1 MAAALEEVHNL
12 GAIFD
17 GVAPRDAPWLTDFA
31 EDGSATAYTYGDL
44 ADMTNA
50 LARGLLARGLE
61 PGTRIALIAGNS
73 ARYLIAYFGIMRAG
87 LCPVLVNWKLPG
99 DAIAHIHRDSGVDLA
114 LADAGHAGRVPEGVP
129 CLRLDGP
136 DWEALLDPGPFAPPR
151 MDARAA
157 ANILYTSGSTGMP
170 KGVPLTHRGYGYAVA
185 AAVAG
190 IGRPWHA
197 TLLVAAPLYHMNGLF
212 FAKVAAMSGAHVVLM
227 RRFEARAYLQAIE
240 RHRIDVVTAIPTMI
254 MLALRETDLLAR
266 LDLSSVETVMIGSSP
281 VTEGLAARI
290 ARVFDDPKLVITY
303 GTTESGPTAF
313 AAHPDGRPTPP
324 PSLGVASPHAEVR
337 LVGGPSEDEGVLWVR
352 SPVVMPGYLNLPEKT
367 AERLQDGW
375 YNTGDV
381 MRRDAEGFY
390 YFVDRADDMFVCGG
404 ENIHPGDVEAMLMR
418 HPDIAEVCVV
428 PVPDSIKG
436 MLPAAFVV
444 RRPGAALDAAAVKS
458 FALENGPAYA
468 HPRFVEF
475 VEALPWQ
482 GTNKVDRRQLRERAA
497 AWSRDLHNSQGEAT
511 G

>member
-1 MAAALEEVHNL
+1 MAERLAEVANL

-17 GVAPRDAPWLTDFA
+17 GAAAKDAPWLTETGEAGAADRL
-31 EDGSATAYTYGDL
+31 SYGDL
-44 ADMTNA
+44 TRLTDA
-50 LARGLLARGLE
+50 LARGLLARGRAR
-61 PGTRIALIAGNS
+61 GSRIALLAGNS

-87 LCPVLVNWKLPG
+87 LCPVLVNWKLPD
-99 DAIAHIHRDSGVDLA
+99 DAIAHIHRDSGVCLA
-114 LADAGHAGRVPEGVP
+114 LSDAEHAGRVPAGVP
-129 CLRLDGP
+129 CLRLDGA
-136 DWEALLDPGPFAPPR
+136 DWEALLDPGPFEAPA
-151 MDARAA
+151 MDAGAV

-185 AAVAG
+185 AALAAT
-190 IGRPWHA
+190 GRPWNA
-197 TLLVAAPLYHMNGLF
+197 RVLVAAPLYHMNGLF
-212 FAKVAAMSGAHVVLM
+212 IAKLAAMGGAHLVLM
-227 RRFEARAYLQAIE
+227 RRFEPRGFLQAIARE
-240 RHRIDVVTAIPTMI
+240 RVSVLTGIPTMI
-254 MLALRETDLLAR
+254 MLALRETDLLER

-281 VTEGLAARI
+281 VTAELAARI
-290 ARVFDDPKLVITY
+290 GRLFPGARLVITY

-313 AAHPDGRPTPP
+313 APHPDGRPTPP
-324 PSLGVASPHAEVR
+324 PSLGVASPYAEVR
-337 LVGGPSEDEGVLWVR
+337 LVGGPSPDEGVLWVR

-428 PVPDSIKG
+428 PVPDAIKG

-444 RRPGAALDAAAVKS
+444 RRPGAALDAAAVRQ

-497 AWSRDLHNSQGEAT
+497 AWSRDRHDSQGEAT
-511 G
+511 A